1 MKAIRLK
8 PHALKVIGFTAEQ
21 SKRELTMEFRPGHSL
36 RSNTFVNRQSSTR
49 NQAYRASNQ
58 DASLLKANN
67 NIPLSNLFSLSPSQ
81 SPLQMGNGANL
92 NASNTNILLMMLMNI
107 LQLLAANSVQGN
119 QRWSLGNQ
127 PQSQLPIRDAE
138 DAPIQ
143 NEAEQVSQNNSTAIA
158 KEVQTA
164 SDSNIGT
171 SKAKDAQVTGTNY
184 YVDSVNGSDANDGL
198 SADKPLKSLNK
209 VNQLDLK
216 PGDGVNFAKGS
227 TFNGEL
233 EVRNSG
239 TQDKP
244 IVYRSYG
251 TGEMPVF
258 KNSGD
263 GWKIAVNVTGSH
275 NVLDGLKLEDATIGV
290 QFADGADGNT
300 LQNSEAT
307 NVGRGVD
314 VEGDGNDIR
323 SNYFHDL
330 KMVID
335 TAGGNDDNGANG
347 VVIHSSNTTIENN
360 RFERNIASSHDY
372 GKDGGAVE
380 IYAFK
385 NKEIN
390 NTVIRGNTVSD
401 SDGFIEVGADGRTA
415 VNNTLIENNVSKNNG
430 LFSVIHNA
438 AMSKASD
445 EDNAV
450 IKNYVVQNNTITE
463 QTTNPDDLF
472 IDGGTIKDNQY
483 RKLD

>member
-1 MKAIRLK
+1 MDFIS
-8 PHALKVIGFTAEQ
+8 GY
-21 SKRELTMEFRPGHSL
+21 SL
-36 RSNTFVNRQSSTR
+36 PTNIYRQPLNQNYAYSN
-49 NQAYRASNQ
+49 
-58 DASLLKANN
+58 
-67 NIPLSNLFSLSPSQ
+67 
-81 SPLQMGNGANL
+81 
-92 NASNTNILLMMLMNI
+92 SNTNSSSYGVNNSLSSLYNLPLFDNTQSSFQLGNGSGGLSNFPNSNTSPLLIMLLGMI
-107 LQLLAANSVQGN
+107 QLLTAGTAQANQTQSSPWNLDN
-119 QRWSLGNQ
+119 QQ
-127 PQSQLPIRDAE
+127 PSQQQSQTCQKAQHQTTHSSHSSNKKAD
-138 DAPIQ
+138 
-143 NEAEQVSQNNSTAIA
+143 STTKTTQA
-158 KEVQTA
+158 A
-164 SDSNIGT
+164 SSSGTGT
-171 SKAKDAQVTGTNY
+171 SKAKDVKVTGTNY
-184 YVDSVNGSDANDGL
+184 YVDSVHGSDSNDGL
-198 SADKPLKSLNK
+198 SPDKPLKSLKK

-233 EVRNSG
+233 DVKHSG
-239 TQDKP
+239 TKDKP

-251 TGEMPVF
+251 TGNAPVF

-263 GWKIAVNVTGSH
+263 GWKVAVNVTGSH
-275 NVLDGLKLEDATIGV
+275 NVLDGLKLQDATIGV
-290 QFADGADGNT
+290 QFADGADNNT

-314 VEGDGNDIR
+314 VEGDGNNIN

-330 KMVID
+330 KMVIN
-335 TAGGNDDNGANG
+335 TVGGNDDNGANG

-372 GKDGGAVE
+372 GQDGGAVE

-385 NKEIN
+385 NKAIN

-450 IKNYVVQNNTITE
+450 ISNYVVQNNTITE
-463 QTTNPDDLF
+463 KNMDPNSLF
-472 IDGGTIKDNQY
+472 VDGGTIKNNKYQ
-483 RKLD
+483 KLN